1 MNRIKLGT
9 LLLVLALPAA
19 AFGNGHDPASIP
31 SGPGGYDSRS
41 PFAVTRSLKGKI
53 AGINAE
59 EHHIAI
65 EDKNGKRYVFKVGD
79 NAAFKAGKKTEL
91 AGKQNLSLSDFQPGQ
106 PVKITYRAAD
116 NIVTA
121 LRLRRAK
128 K

>member
-31 SGPGGYDSRS
+31 SGAGVYGT
-41 PFAVTRSLKGKI
+41 FAVTHSLKGKI
-53 AGINAE
+53 AEINAE
-59 EHHIAI
+59 ERLIAI
-65 EDKNGKRYVFKVGD
+65 EDKNGKRHAFMVGD

-116 NIVTA
+116 NTVTV